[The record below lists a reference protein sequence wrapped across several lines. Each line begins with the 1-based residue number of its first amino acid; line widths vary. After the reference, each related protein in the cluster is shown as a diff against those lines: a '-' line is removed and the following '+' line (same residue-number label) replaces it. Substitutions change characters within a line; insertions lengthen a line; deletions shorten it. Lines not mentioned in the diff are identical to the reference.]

1 MTYNDVQYASLKGK
15 HAIITGGATG
25 LGAEMVRAYRQQ
37 GANVSFL
44 DIDVQNAEELATE
57 TGATFVECDVTE
69 IPTLRETLSTIIDR
83 RGAPAVL
90 INNAG
95 IADGRWASVEAID
108 FDVATEVLEVNA
120 IAPVRVTQAALPRL
134 ADGGGTV
141 VMITSLMGSI
151 ADCMSGR
158 SYAYRA
164 SKTALN
170 MFTVAMKN
178 ELRDLGVS
186 VLLIHPGWVETDMG
200 GPNAPIQ
207 AEESVS
213 GIMARIEEQTLDHTG
228 RFVDYTGQVLP
239 W

>member
-1 MTYNDVQYASLKGK
+1 MPVAVV
-15 HAIITGGATG
+15 TGANRG
-25 LGAEMVRAYRQQ
+25 LGYEMVRQLLQRGFTVHATYRTSSGLLSAHDQLHLHRLDVRDGKAVAEMVQAI
-37 GANVSFL
+37 GGP
-44 DIDVQNAEELATE
+44 IDL
-57 TGATFVECDVTE
+57 
-69 IPTLRETLSTIIDR
+69 
-83 RGAPAVL
+83 L

-95 IADGRWASVEAID
+95 MADGRWPSVEAID

-120 IAPVRVTQAALPRL
+120 VAPVRVTQAALPLL

-151 ADCMSGR
+151 GDCMSGR

-207 AEESVS
+207 AEESVT
-213 GIMARIEEQTLDHTG
+213 GIMARIEEQTMDMTG
-228 RFVDYTGQVLP
+228 RFVDYTGQDLP

>member
-1 MTYNDVQYASLKGK
+1 MPVAVV
-15 HAIITGGATG
+15 TGANRG
-25 LGAEMVRAYRQQ
+25 LGFEMVRQLIKRDFTVHATYRTSPGQ
-37 GANVSFL
+37 
-44 DIDVQNAEELATE
+44 
-57 TGATFVECDVTE
+57 
-69 IPTLRETLSTIIDR
+69 LSTLDDEWLHLHQVDVRDGQAIDEMMDAI
-83 RGAPAVL
+83 GGPIDLL

-95 IADGRWASVEAID
+95 IADGRWPSVEAID

-120 IAPVRVTQAALPRL
+120 VAPVRITQAALAHL

-151 ADCMSGR
+151 EDCMSGK

-178 ELRDLGVS
+178 ELRERGVS

-207 AEESVS
+207 AEESVN
-213 GIMARIEEQTLDHTG
+213 GIMARIEEQTLELTG
-228 RFVDYTGQVLP
+228 RFVDYAGQALP

>member
-1 MTYNDVQYASLKGK
+1 MVRQLLQREYTVHATYRTSPGLLSTLGDGVLHQHQVDVRDGQ
-15 HAIITGGATG
+15 AI
-25 LGAEMVRAYRQQ
+25 AEMMDRI
-37 GANVSFL
+37 GGS
-44 DIDVQNAEELATE
+44 IDL
-57 TGATFVECDVTE
+57 
-69 IPTLRETLSTIIDR
+69 
-83 RGAPAVL
+83 L

-95 IADGRWASVEAID
+95 IADGRWSSVEAID
-108 FDVATEVLEVNA
+108 FDVAAEVLEVNA
-120 IAPVRVTQAALPRL
+120 VAPVRVTQAALPLL
-134 ADGGGTV
+134 AEGGGTV

-151 ADCMSGR
+151 GDCMSGK

-178 ELRDLGVS
+178 ELQERGVS

-213 GIMARIEEQTLDHTG
+213 GIMARIDEQTLEFTG
-228 RFVDYTGQVLP
+228 RFVDYTGQALP

>member
-1 MTYNDVQYASLKGK
+1 MPVAVV
-15 HAIITGGATG
+15 TGANRG
-25 LGAEMVRAYRQQ
+25 LGFEMVRQLLHR
-37 GANVSFL
+37 GFTVH
-44 DIDVQNAEELATE
+44 ATHR
-57 TGATFVECDVTE
+57 TSPG
-69 IPTLRETLSTIIDR
+69 LLSTHDHEGLHLHQLDVRDGRAIAAMMETIGEPVD
-83 RGAPAVL
+83 VL

-95 IADGRWASVEAID
+95 IADGRWVSVEAID